1 MPLTQVQAGLLDTQA
16 QYTGFKNRLINGDMT
31 VDQRNNGAAVTIND
45 TAAYTVDRWFGED
58 VTDGAFTVQRISD
71 APVGFSFSSRIT
83 ITTADSSL
91 AAGQYAVFVQR
102 IEGFNTADFMWGTA
116 NAVTVTLSFWTKSS
130 LTGTFGGVVSNGAE
144 NYSYPFTYTIS
155 AANTWEYK
163 TVTIVGPT
171 AGTWVGATNGRGLV
185 LGFSLGSGST
195 FTGPAGAWVAADD
208 RGGANGQT
216 NIIGTLNATWQVTGV
231 QIEKGNT
238 ATSFDYLPYGTEL
251 ALCQRYFLP
260 VALPTDT
267 NSVYSATLFGNASI
281 MLQPLPVQASM
292 RTTPTVTTIIGTAVP
307 TFSRYDGTA
316 QQRTVTSLSV
326 SIRNSSNPYFV
337 EVQYTGSGTWG
348 SANSTGSIS
357 WSTGT
362 NSFLN
367 FSAEL

>member
-16 QYTGFKNRLINGDMT
+16 QYTGFKNRIINGDMT
-31 VDQRNNGAAVTIND
+31 IDQRNNGAAVTIND

-130 LTGTFGGVVSNGAE
+130 LTGAFGGVVSNGAE

-195 FTGPAGAWVAADD
+195 FTGPAGAWAAADD

-231 QIEKGNT
+231 QLEKGNV
-238 ATSFDYLPYGTEL
+238 ATSFDVLPIGTEL
-251 ALCQRYFLP
+251 MLCQRYFVGFP
-260 VALPTDT
+260 ANSIFFGYSFTTTDG
-267 NSVYSATLFGNASI
+267 VYTVPLFV
-281 MLQPLPVQASM
+281 PM
-292 RTTPTVTTIIGTAVP
+292 RTTPVSTSVPANFDCRSGNNGGTTPSAVNLSTA
-307 TFSRYDGTA
+307 
-316 QQRTVTSLSV
+316 
-326 SIRNSSNPYFV
+326 SNYIV
-337 EVQYTGSGTWG
+337 AI
-348 SANSTGSIS
+348 SAASTGF
-357 WSTGT
+357 TAGQGT
-362 NSFLN
+362 RLTCNTNNALTL
-367 FSAEL
+367 SAEL